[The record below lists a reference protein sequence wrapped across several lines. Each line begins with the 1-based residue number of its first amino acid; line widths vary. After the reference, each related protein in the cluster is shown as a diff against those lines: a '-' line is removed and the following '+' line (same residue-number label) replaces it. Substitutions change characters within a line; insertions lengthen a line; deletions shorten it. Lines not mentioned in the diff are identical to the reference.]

1 MQDTSSFEARLKAD
15 GYSEIERK
23 RYEARPANG
32 EHGHHFSVRGL
43 ILDGAFIVTLEGVER
58 THRPG
63 DVFEVEAGRMHFE
76 AVGSDGVELLVGKK
90 Y

>member
-1 MQDTSSFEARLKAD
+1 MDLAAFESRLKAD
-15 GYSEIERK
+15 GYNEIERK

-43 ILDGAFIVTLEGVER
+43 ILDGAFIVTLEGIER
-58 THRPG
+58 TYRPG
-63 DVFEVEAGRMHFE
+63 EVFEVEAGRLHFE
-76 AVGSDGVELLVGKK
+76 AVGPDGVELLVGRK